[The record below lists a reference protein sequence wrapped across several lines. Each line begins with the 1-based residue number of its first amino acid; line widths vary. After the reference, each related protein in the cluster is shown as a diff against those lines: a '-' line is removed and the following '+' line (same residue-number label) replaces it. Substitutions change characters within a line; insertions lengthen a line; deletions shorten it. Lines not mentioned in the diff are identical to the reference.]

1 MESRMAG
8 QAALGQGALT
18 KATLVGTLLQ
28 VAMVVL
34 GHFLPA
40 IQSSYPIVG
49 SLIAAFTGLM
59 FGKAAMRPARM
70 GSATGGA
77 IAGGVSGFLGSGLSA
92 ILGDVPGPTIGVAT
106 IASVIAG
113 LAGGAIGHRK

>member
-1 MESRMAG
+1 METRMA
-8 QAALGQGALT
+8 GQGALT

-34 GHFLPA
+34 GHYLPA
-40 IQSSYPIVG
+40 VQSSYPIVG
-49 SLIAAFTGLM
+49 SLIAAFTGLV
-59 FGKAAMRPARM
+59 FAKGAMRPARM
-70 GSATGGA
+70 ASATGGA

-92 ILGDVPGPTIGVAT
+92 IMGDVPGPTIGVAT

>member
-1 MESRMAG
+1 MAG
-8 QAALGQGALT
+8 QSALGQGALT

-34 GHFLPA
+34 GHFMPA

-59 FGKAAMRPARM
+59 FSKGAMRPARM
-70 GSATGGA
+70 ASASGGA

-92 ILGDVPGPTIGVAT
+92 IMGDVPGPTIGVAT